1 MPDKRPKIDLA
12 ERNPDKNLLDVQED
26 DAGEEKPASL
36 DGREDLQKSIISA
49 IRKHNNQGKS
59 NDLGVVGTTRDQR
72 NYYRG
77 MQRFIWN
84 EDRQDIEFQDDDPQD
99 KVFNITQA
107 YGKIFV
113 STFMGATPKVEPEAD
128 DTMEYDSIRDT
139 TRARDYEQVWRKKN
153 DISKLQ
159 MEVGRFLFTDGRI
172 VTITEDREDGE
183 YTCLYGALEARVP
196 GYQRDV
202 KDWTIVETE
211 DEYPLAAMK
220 RKYPDQRKKLNSGA
234 GDSYYRNARLAV
246 KRVASN
252 DTAIDVYTGEDS
264 TGQCTITKSYL
275 TPDFYE
281 HLADDE
287 RLEMEQMFPDG
298 CCIVRNG
305 DLYLESYP
313 FTVLDR
319 VDVIYA
325 IPTDGANGP
334 AIVQPLM
341 TVQDSVNTGMNL
353 IEETIDH
360 GIPTTYYAQ
369 ETDID
374 TLNATRNIPGGSRV
388 MQLTSGLTAEEHFYS
403 TPVLSPS
410 AALMEYVSAMR
421 GEFAQFVTGLPPVIQ
436 GFGDSDQKTASGQAQ
451 LRQMALGQ
459 MAIVWKP
466 FTAWYTR
473 EMNRCVALASGKTG
487 DITATLDPATKGGQR
502 RNVKIKPS
510 ELKGFKFTNA
520 SDDNFPE
527 TYTERRNA
535 FMSIMQDGDTK
546 AWVMQ
551 SPDNLY
557 LAKQYIGLPDLVI
570 PGEESR
576 NKQLQ
581 EIAEMR
587 DEKPIVDPAKMPQQ
601 PFPQLGQPPVQ
612 ITPDMLTSSIPVVKY
627 DNDDIE
633 EAECLRWINS
643 PEGQEAKRVRPDWYQ
658 NVCLHCD
665 LHTAQK
671 QQKAAAMAPPPVP
684 PPPPGLA
691 ISLKDLAGNERTQA
705 LAQRNIQADPT
716 APAPVQTGPP
726 A

>member
-1 MPDKRPKIDLA
+1 MPDKRPKIDLS

-26 DAGEEKPASL
+26 DAGEEQSASL

-159 MEVGRFLFTDGRI
+159 MEVGRLLFTDGRI
-172 VTITEDREDGE
+172 VTITEDRDDGE

-196 GYQRDV
+196 GYQREV

-220 RKYPDQRKKLNSGA
+220 RKYPDQRKKMNSGA

-264 TGQCTITKSYL
+264 TGLCTITHSYI

-287 RLEMEQMFPDG
+287 RPEMEQMFPDG

-305 DLYLESYP
+305 DLYLESFP
-313 FTVLDR
+313 FDVESR

-369 ETDID
+369 ETNID

-388 MQLTSGLTAEEHFYS
+388 MQLTSGLTAQEHFYS

-473 EMNRCVALASGKTG
+473 ELNRCVALASGKTS

-510 ELKGFKFTNA
+510 ELKGSKFTNA

-535 FMSIMQDGDTK
+535 FMTIMQDGDTK

-601 PFPQLGQPPVQ
+601 PFPQMGQPPVQ
-612 ITPDMLTSSIPVVKY
+612 ITADMLTSSIPVVKY

-643 PEGQEAKRVRPDWYQ
+643 PEGQEAKRVRPSWYQ

-684 PPPPGLA
+684 PPPPGLSIA
-691 ISLKDLAGNERTQA
+691 LKDLAGNERTQA

-716 APAPVQTGPP
+716 ASAPVQTGTP